1 MEHAENSQAFTAKA
15 PTTSPGIQN
24 LPAHV
29 KAQAVEA
36 AHPAS
41 SLMDKATQHRTHS
54 HESGSNQADGKEA
67 LRHNQSDIGKSQ
79 KALSPTDSHKGN
91 THTQQRQQ
99 NRGRGM
105 ER

>member
-1 MEHAENSQAFTAKA
+1 MNSQAATTQP
-15 PTTSPGIQN
+15 PTPSTGIQN
-24 LPAHV
+24 LPSQV

-41 SLMDKATQHRTHS
+41 SLMDKATQHRTQS

-67 LRHNQSDIGKSQ
+67 LRHNQSSINISQ

-91 THTQQRQQ
+91 TNTQ
-99 NRGRGM
+99 NRSRGM

>member
-1 MEHAENSQAFTAKA
+1 MEYAETNARASQ
-15 PTTSPGIQN
+15 TSTQSLSIQN
-24 LPAHV
+24 LPPHV